1 MKRVAIAVA
10 EDGESICRKM
20 LGRAARYIIVG
31 LDEAGRVVHRSERIN
46 PYQDTLQRGKTFD
59 VADLLADCQV
69 LICRRIGRRGVP
81 RLRDRGFELVFT
93 TRERADEALAD
104 YQIQQIAQGGGE

>member
-20 LGRAARYIIVG
+20 LGRAARYISVD

-93 TRERADEALAD
+93 TREWAEEALAD
-104 YQIQQIAQGGGE
+104 YQIQQIAQGGE